1 MPKSVLVLARNAQLT
16 RVLARSLKSDGVTI
30 EVADGGKRAREL
42 AHSRRIDLA
51 IVMLEGND
59 DIEVEVLRDLRASI
73 AELIL
78 VGRKNS
84 RASGLRDCL
93 PGLLV
98 TLSEA
103 ADPIETARRV
113 RQALYDQ
120 GDGAAA
126 APPASMMLG
135 FDGCILDVGGRSFR
149 DAQGRD
155 VPLGRAQ
162 FALLVALVRNAGLVL
177 SREYLRQVVPGRGR
191 EAFDRSIDMLVTRL
205 RRKIEPVPKSP
216 RFILSVPGEGYK
228 FNARPHAI
236 APPDSAARPSA
247 RPSAASDLFDGQSA
261 GRHRQ
266 RLAIAVLPFADL
278 GDASECNRFGEALTE
293 SLTIELS
300 RTPGVIVVDLNPASS
315 DCGKSADIKKLTAD
329 VGVGY
334 AVRGSV
340 QLSDER
346 IRLNLQLIDGQS
358 GAHLWAERFD
368 CRRGDLFETLDQI
381 VPRLAR
387 SLEIELTTA
396 EARRAAN
403 ASSSLDSTQLAFC
416 GWDAYN
422 RRRNPSHLRQAER
435 FFTAAL
441 ARDPENVH
449 ALTGLALAKS
459 SHPYYFT
466 DEECGCDFAAAES
479 AALTAAELNPDSAG
493 VRYALSWLYTYS
505 NRAELG
511 LAEAERTL
519 SVNRSNAHAYAVLG
533 MAKVFLGRADEAEH
547 DILRALTLSP
557 RDPFAYVWREFAGA
571 AKLYLGEWDAAAAWF
586 HRAPEAERS
595 HPLHN
600 FFLAAALARQGRSN
614 DARAAV
620 RRGLAL
626 APRFTL
632 RRFQEAPL
640 GNDPG
645 YLAQRERLCEAMRE
659 AGVP

>member
-1 MPKSVLVLARNAQLT
+1 
-16 RVLARSLKSDGVTI
+16 
-30 EVADGGKRAREL
+30 
-42 AHSRRIDLA
+42 
-51 IVMLEGND
+51 
-59 DIEVEVLRDLRASI
+59 
-73 AELIL
+73 
-78 VGRKNS
+78 
-84 RASGLRDCL
+84 
-93 PGLLV
+93 
-98 TLSEA
+98 
-103 ADPIETARRV
+103 
-113 RQALYDQ
+113 
-120 GDGAAA
+120 
-126 APPASMMLG
+126 
-135 FDGCILDVGGRSFR
+135 
-149 DAQGRD
+149 
-155 VPLGRAQ
+155 
-162 FALLVALVRNAGLVL
+162 
-177 SREYLRQVVPGRGR
+177 VPGRGR

-228 FNARPHAI
+228 FNAHPHAI
-236 APPDSAARPSA
+236 TATESAARPSA
-247 RPSAASDLFDGQSA
+247 RPSAACDLFDGRTA
-261 GRHRQ
+261 GRHKQ

-278 GDASECNRFGEALTE
+278 GGGSEWNWFADALTE
-293 SLTIELS
+293 SLTTELS
-300 RTPGVIVVDLNPASS
+300 RTPGTLVVDLNPASS
-315 DCGKSADIKKLTAD
+315 DCGKSADVKKLAAE

-346 IRLNLQLIDGQS
+346 MRLNVQLIDGHS
-358 GAHLWAERFD
+358 GALLWAERFD
-368 CRRGDLFETLDQI
+368 GRRGDMFETLDQI

-387 SLEIELTTA
+387 TLEIELTAA
-396 EARRAAN
+396 EARRATD

-422 RRRNPSHLRQAER
+422 RRRTPSNLRQAER
-435 FFTAAL
+435 FFAAAL

-466 DEECGCDFAAAES
+466 DEECACDFAAAES
-479 AALTAAELNPDSAG
+479 AALTAAELNPDVAG
-493 VRYALSWLYTYS
+493 VRYALSWIYTYS

-511 LAEAERTL
+511 LAEAERAL
-519 SVNRSNAHAYAVLG
+519 SVNRNNAHAYAVIG
-533 MAKVFLGRADEAEH
+533 MAKVFLGRPDEAEQYV
-547 DILRALTLSP
+547 LRALTLNP

-571 AKLYLGEWDAAAAWF
+571 AQLYLGQWNAAAAWF

-595 HPLHN
+595 HPLHS
-600 FFLAAALARQGRSN
+600 FFLAAALARQGRSD

>member
-1 MPKSVLVLARNAQLT
+1 MSKSVLVLARNAQRS
-16 RVLARSLKSDGVTI
+16 RVLARSLESGGFTVD
-30 EVADGGKRAREL
+30 VADGEKRAREL
-42 AHSRRIDLA
+42 ARSRRIDLA

-59 DIEVEVLRDLRASI
+59 DVEFAVLRDLQASI

-78 VGRKNS
+78 VSRKNS
-84 RASGLRDCL
+84 RARGLRDCL
-93 PGLLV
+93 PGLSV
-98 TLSEA
+98 ILSEA

-126 APPASMMLG
+126 APPTPMMLG

-162 FALLVALVRNAGLVL
+162 FALLAALVRNAGLVL

-228 FNARPHAI
+228 FNAHPHVI
-236 APPDSAARPSA
+236 AGTESAARPSA
-247 RPSAASDLFDGQSA
+247 RPSAASDLFDGRTA
-261 GRHRQ
+261 GRHTQ
-266 RLAIAVLPFADL
+266 RLAIGVLPFAEL
-278 GDASECNRFGEALTE
+278 GGGSERNWFVAALTE
-293 SLTIELS
+293 SLTTELS
-300 RTPGVIVVDLNPASS
+300 RTPGAIVVDLNPASL
-315 DCGKSADIKKLTAD
+315 DCGKSADIKKLAAE

-346 IRLNLQLIDGQS
+346 IRFNVQLIDGQS

-368 CRRGDLFETLDQI
+368 CGRGDVFETLDQI
-381 VPRLAR
+381 VPRVAR
-387 SLEIELTTA
+387 TLEIELTAA
-396 EARRAAN
+396 EARRAAD

-422 RRRNPSHLRQAER
+422 RRRSPSNLRQAER

-466 DEECGCDFAAAES
+466 DEECACDFAAAES
-479 AALTAAELNPDSAG
+479 AALAAAELSPDLAG
-493 VRYALSWLYTYS
+493 VRYALSWVYTYS
-505 NRAELG
+505 NRAGRG

-519 SVNRSNAHAYAVLG
+519 SVNRHNPHAYAVLG
-533 MAKVFLGRADEAEH
+533 MAKIFLGRADEAEH
-547 DILRALTLSP
+547 YILRALTLSP

-600 FFLAAALARQGRSN
+600 FFLAAALAWQGRSN
-614 DARAAV
+614 DARTAA
-620 RRGLAL
+620 RRGFAL

-632 RRFQEAPL
+632 RRFREAPL